1 MRTKGAMRPL
11 LAIVAALLISATPP
25 GDSGTASGAD
35 SVTVSVGLLDSAVAH
50 IDKLQYR
57 LSLTEVTRDSALA
70 VLAMDATG
78 KPLAIPE
85 SFWRKWYV
93 WATLYGLG
101 VLTGVLVW

>member
-1 MRTKGAMRPL
+1 MRPVL
-11 LAIVAALLISATPP
+11 VIVAALLISATPP
-25 GDSGTASGAD
+25 IDSETALGAD

-50 IDKLQYR
+50 IDRLE
-57 LSLTEVTRDSALA
+57 LSLALTEATRDSALA
-70 VLAMDATG
+70 VLALDATG

-101 VLTGVLVW
+101 VLTGALVW